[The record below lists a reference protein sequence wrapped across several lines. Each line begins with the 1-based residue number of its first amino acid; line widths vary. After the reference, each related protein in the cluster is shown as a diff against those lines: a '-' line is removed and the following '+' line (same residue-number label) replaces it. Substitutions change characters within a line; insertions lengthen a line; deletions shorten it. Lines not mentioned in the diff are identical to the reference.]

1 MARCA
6 TAIDSHVHVWLRRED
21 CEPGDRFFEFA
32 EGQTPTVCATPSA
45 LLAEMDDAGI
55 DGALIVQ
62 PINYKFDHAFVQNT
76 IASNKQRFM
85 GCLLADPSAGM
96 DGIAKME
103 ELAATGCFRF
113 VRFNPYLFPNTP
125 SDGKGGMS
133 GAVGRALYKKAGEL
147 SLPVGVMAFRGIIP
161 LEEDINALM
170 KEAPDT
176 KMVHLIV
183 GNHPKPEQFGH
194 LRSIA
199 LHCIIHM
206 NYAADALDVRCSRQV
221 GSEEIRAAPQRTVLT
236 SPMRRQVLDHFGFA
250 GSAPAGDGPAP
261 VPESPC
267 SSEEWMAVLRIMRSS
282 ANAYLKLSAFDR
294 QSGLLLPSA
303 QDDGEG
309 DGDDDFVRRRYAGV
323 QALIRD
329 AVDKIGAD
337 RLMWG
342 TDYPFVNDTGN
353 LGYLRARRVV
363 ETTPGLSSRDIDL
376 IMGGTLLALLP
387 GAWEGAAL

>member
-1 MARCA
+1 MVSLMVVRLTWASFTVCRDSCGPRGGSTHALRSARARERVVRLGRRGPARGRGGAQPLSTMARCA

-199 LHCIIHM
+199 LHCIASFI
-206 NYAADALDVRCSRQV
+206 
-221 GSEEIRAAPQRTVLT
+221 
-236 SPMRRQVLDHFGFA
+236 
-250 GSAPAGDGPAP
+250 
-261 VPESPC
+261 
-267 SSEEWMAVLRIMRSS
+267 
-282 ANAYLKLSAFDR
+282 
-294 QSGLLLPSA
+294 
-303 QDDGEG
+303 
-309 DGDDDFVRRRYAGV
+309 
-323 QALIRD
+323 
-329 AVDKIGAD
+329 
-337 RLMWG
+337 
-342 TDYPFVNDTGN
+342 
-353 LGYLRARRVV
+353 
-363 ETTPGLSSRDIDL
+363 
-376 IMGGTLLALLP
+376 
-387 GAWEGAAL
+387 